1 MRRSLFCL
9 SHFFCGIFVV
19 IELAVA
25 VSVLCNL
32 VFVIDAWAD
41 NRLIF
46 LFVTGPEPARAVLFA
61 ELLLVADQPP
71 YYRIQRLF
79 VRVQH
84 PAVLPGILFS
94 PCPDLIFASRFRSPR

>member
-1 MRRSLFCL
+1 
-9 SHFFCGIFVV
+9 
-19 IELAVA
+19 VA

-32 VFVIDAWAD
+32 VFVIDARAD
-41 NRLIF
+41 NRPIF
-46 LFVTGPEPARAVLFA
+46 LFITGTESARAVLLT

-71 YYRIQRLF
+71 YYCIQRLF

-94 PCPDLIFASRFRSPR
+94 PYPDLVFISR